1 MANKFIPRA
10 IMPKIKK
17 RLSPNR
23 VSVIYGPRQV
33 GKTTLI
39 NKFLEDYEGSY
50 KFYNGEDIEVQDLFT
65 SQSIEKYQSLLGG
78 VDLLV
83 IDEAQHIKGIGRNLK
98 LIVDHVEDINIIA
111 SGSSSFDL
119 ANQIG
124 EPLTGRK
131 WTYTLYPISQL
142 ELSEYE
148 DYTQTKSL
156 LDQRIIYGGYPEVI
170 TAPNNDYRVDV
181 LNEIV
186 NSYLLKDLLEL
197 EGLRYK
203 DKISDLLTLLAF
215 QIGQEVS
222 LSELG
227 DNLDIT
233 KETVKKYLSLLE
245 KAFVIMEVGGFSRN
259 LRKEVS
265 KTSRYYFYDNGIRNA
280 IIGNF
285 NPLSKRD
292 DIGMLWEN
300 YIVTERIKKQAY
312 GGTKS
317 NTYFWRTYDQKE
329 IDLVEERGGKLHGY
343 EIKWSEDK
351 KPAAPSDWM
360 ETYEN
365 AEYKVINKENYLD
378 FIN

>member
-1 MANKFIPRA
+1 MFIPRA
-10 IMPKIKK
+10 IMPKIKE
-17 RLSPNR
+17 RLSPDR

-39 NKFLEDYEGSY
+39 NKFLEDYEGEYRLYS
-50 KFYNGEDIEVQDLFT
+50 GEDIEVQDTFT
-65 SQSIEKYQSLLGG
+65 SQSIEKYKSLLGG
-78 VDLLV
+78 LDLLV
-83 IDEAQHIKGIGRNLK
+83 IDEAQHIDNIGRNLK
-98 LIVDHVEDINIIA
+98 LIVDHVEDVSIIA

-119 ANQIG
+119 AHQIG

-131 WTYTLYPISQL
+131 WTYTLYPIAQL
-142 ELSEYE
+142 ELKEFE
-148 DYTQTKSL
+148 DYIQSRSL
-156 LDQRIIYGGYPEVI
+156 LEQRMVYGSYPEVI
-170 TAPNNDYRVDV
+170 TADNNNYREDV
-181 LNEIV
+181 LQEIL

-227 DNLDIT
+227 DNLDVT
-233 KETVKKYLSLLE
+233 KETVKKYLNLLE
-245 KAFVIMEVGGFSRN
+245 KAFVITEVGGFSRN

-285 NPLSKRD
+285 NSLSKRN
-292 DIGMLWEN
+292 DIGKLWEN
-300 YIVTERIKKQAY
+300 YVVMERMKKQAY
-312 GGTKS
+312 KGVDA
-317 NTYFWRTYDQKE
+317 NNYFWRTYDQKE
-329 IDLVEERGGKLHGY
+329 IDFVEDRGGKLYGY

-351 KPAAPSDWM
+351 KPGAPDDWL
-360 ETYEN
+360 ETYED

-378 FIN
+378 FIT